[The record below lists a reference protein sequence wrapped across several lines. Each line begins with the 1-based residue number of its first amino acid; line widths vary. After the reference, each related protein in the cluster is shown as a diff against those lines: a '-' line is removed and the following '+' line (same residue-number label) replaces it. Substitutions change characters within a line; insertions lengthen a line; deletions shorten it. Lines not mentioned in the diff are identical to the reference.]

1 MFTLGHIFAFSV
13 TDPTLLIHFSISVSL
28 VSSLMVSAWLTAY
41 HLLAQ
46 QVLLIEE
53 MAFFLAH
60 GYFLANSPH
69 TQANCNL
76 VLSCPGL

>member
-1 MFTLGHIFAFSV
+1 
-13 TDPTLLIHFSISVSL
+13 
-28 VSSLMVSAWLTAY
+28 MVSAWLTAY

-53 MAFFLAH
+53 MAFLLAH

-69 TQANCNL
+69 VQAN
-76 VLSCPGL
+76 